1 MTHRKKNAKKEK
13 NAKQVS
19 TNIAISI
26 QGQFLERK
34 ERTKIKKKC
43 FDRDNFKK
51 RFLRLQANRLRKL
64 G

>member
-51 RFLRLQANRLRKL
+51 KGF
-64 G
+64 